1 MKVIDIISEDN
12 SSKLRYVSN
21 NKNKTETEILRRC
34 RLVPFHFQK
43 IIDDSGIRASE
54 FRQIRNPAYGLPNNS
69 LSSALH
75 IYI

>member
-43 IIDDSGIRASE
+43 IIDDSGYPA
-54 FRQIRNPAYGLPNNS
+54 NP
-69 LSSALH
+69 
-75 IYI
+75 